1 MTSRSLHELFGQF
14 KHSGMAGILVRG
26 KRFFFKQE
34 GDKTYYVCAVPKQ
47 NEDQCRALTRM
58 GREKITAIM
67 VHEIITEERAI
78 EMLENDPKL
87 TESFKTFVKGQK
99 LCYVV
104 FDVMKRDFSGKFPR

>member
-1 MTSRSLHELFGQF
+1 
-14 KHSGMAGILVRG
+14 MA
-26 KRFFFKQE
+26 
-34 GDKTYYVCAVPKQ
+34 
-47 NEDQCRALTRM
+47 
-58 GREKITAIM
+58 
-67 VHEIITEERAI
+67 HEIITEERAI